1 MILASSISPKLPSLP
16 TLPEVPTAST
26 SQRVATSTTQQGSK
40 DIIDFFSAIEEE
52 HPNTNPQNSKYDACV
67 FFFEKITNSQHST
80 GYVSPGSNPFAH
92 MANALQPT
100 GFIVPQQTAVPQ
112 QPNALQPTGFIV
124 PQQTAV
130 PQQSTGFIVPQQT
143 AVPRQPNFG
152 NFQPQQQPTHRPF
165 SSYLMSHTTGFPQL
179 QSPQT
184 SGFLQP
190 QQTFLQPQAT
200 GSNPFRQ
207 SMLVPQST
215 GMALFGASQGQS
227 VPNGQSSAPV
237 SLPGISGLSSPFSTM
252 PLPAPTPS
260 VGATSNDIPARP
272 SSTPLTSYKAPS
284 QPLQPVKSHQTG
296 TRNPFG
302 PITST
307 PPPIPKAPTL
317 LELKTGMAANGNT
330 TSQNQQSAEQ
340 PLPQHQTGAFNKF
353 SFSNSA
359 LNPGAADISSVASSF
374 AFSNPKAVG
383 STISDKSSSNN
394 SGFMGSQQ
402 TGTTSTGS
410 AFSDSR
416 LPQSNTSPTMSGPPP
431 VTSHITGF
439 GGLKPF
445 IPSSSFGASLLESLP
460 IITSSPTNSTPGSNA
475 VNGLATSPGGANQ
488 PSSTSNG
495 TSNYSFL
502 NNQPTGATGGFGGAA
517 SPGGANQP
525 PSTSNGTSNYSFL
538 NNQPTGATGGFGGAS
553 STYKSSLGV
562 GLRPQMTGGGAAN
575 PFRASSVDGPNFG
588 APTVFQ
594 TSQPLGA
601 NFFGINGGA
610 FGTQGQPQP
619 QPYGTTS

>member
-1 MILASSISPKLPSLP
+1 
-16 TLPEVPTAST
+16 
-26 SQRVATSTTQQGSK
+26 
-40 DIIDFFSAIEEE
+40 
-52 HPNTNPQNSKYDACV
+52 
-67 FFFEKITNSQHST
+67 
-80 GYVSPGSNPFAH
+80 
-92 MANALQPT
+92 MANGQNYPIAVQPT

-112 QPNALQPTGFIV
+112 QPTGFIL
-124 PQQTAV
+124 PQPTAV
-130 PQQSTGFIVPQQT
+130 PQQPTGFIVPQQT
-143 AVPRQPNFG
+143 AVPRQPNAFG

-165 SSYLMSHTTGFPQL
+165 SSYLVSHTTGFPQL

-215 GMALFGASQGQS
+215 GMALFVTNQGQS

-237 SLPGISGLSSPFSTM
+237 SLPGISGFSSPFPNM

-260 VGATSNDIPARP
+260 IGVSSDNTPARP

-284 QPLQPVKSHQTG
+284 QPLQLVKSHQTG
-296 TRNPFG
+296 TKNPFG
-302 PITST
+302 PITTT
-307 PPPIPKAPTL
+307 PPPVPKALTL
-317 LELKTGMAANGNT
+317 LELKTGMAANGNNF

-340 PLPQHQTGAFNKF
+340 PLPQQQTGAFKKF

-359 LNPGAADISSVASSF
+359 LSPGATDISSVASSF
-374 AFSNPKAVG
+374 AFNNPKPVG

-402 TGTTSTGS
+402 TGTTTTGS
-410 AFSDSR
+410 AFSDPR
-416 LPQSNTSPTMSGPPP
+416 LSQSNTSPTMSGEPP
-431 VTSHITGF
+431 VTSQITGF

-445 IPSSSFGASLLESLP
+445 IPSSSFGASLMESLP
-460 IITSSPTNSTPGSNA
+460 FTTSPTNSSPGSNA

-488 PSSTSNG
+488 PSSPSNG
-495 TSNYSFL
+495 T
-502 NNQPTGATGGFGGAA
+502 G
-517 SPGGANQP
+517 
-525 PSTSNGTSNYSFL
+525 NYSFL

-562 GLRPQMTGGGAAN
+562 GLRPQMTGGGTAN
-575 PFRASSVDGPNFG
+575 PFRASSVGGPNFG
-588 APTVFQ
+588 APTTFQ
-594 TSQPLGA
+594 PSQPTGA